1 MNEITTG
8 THDND
13 KFAGFWI
20 TVCLP
25 SYPAQYRYECSECHF
40 KVDKQSGVCPNC
52 GTEMKQFKSCPFCGN
67 TDIKLKKTPLVSG
80 DIQYEGNYEYDIR
93 CDECGCSTAL
103 CNMDSF
109 EEKILGM
116 DAEHTLIKA
125 WNERNGLNEEDT
137 DIV

>member
-52 GTEMKQFKSCPFCGN
+52 GTETKQFKSCPFCGN

-93 CDECGCSTAL
+93 CD
-103 CNMDSF
+103 
-109 EEKILGM
+109 
-116 DAEHTLIKA
+116 
-125 WNERNGLNEEDT
+125 
-137 DIV
+137 